1 MGGEGG
7 AVDQMTTYVL
17 RGGTLVE
24 KSRRKREATLFPTPR
39 VSRFTEYRS
48 PVDDHWVTSD
58 RERER
63 DLSRNDAF
71 DPRDLS
77 PDTELS
83 RGRAAQFRER
93 DNARS
98 DEPDAFR
105 WGAIPG
111 SEPA

>member
-1 MGGEGG
+1 
-7 AVDQMTTYVL
+7 VTIFVL
-17 RGGTLVE
+17 RNGTLVE

-39 VSRFTEYRS
+39 VSRFQDYRS
-48 PVDDHWVTSD
+48 PVDEHWVTSD

-63 DLSRNDAF
+63 DLSRNNAF

-98 DEPDAFR
+98 EPDDPDAFR
-105 WGAIPG
+105 WGALP
-111 SEPA
+111 EPS